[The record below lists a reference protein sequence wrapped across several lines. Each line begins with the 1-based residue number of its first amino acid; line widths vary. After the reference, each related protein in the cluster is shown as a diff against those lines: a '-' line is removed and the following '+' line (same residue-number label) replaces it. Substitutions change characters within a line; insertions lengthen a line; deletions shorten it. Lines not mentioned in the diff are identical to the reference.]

1 MSYVSCISIKRK
13 KDLPCF
19 LQLIEEWGETDYGN
33 KQARSFWIEISG
45 LEKIKQIR
53 SLDSGW
59 AWGSGVMAAR
69 VVREALWGDIQDL
82 WRTRES
88 RAAGMG
94 EGGTMQ
100 RKEHRQRSWGRTVP
114 GLSEK
119 KTTELGTWEWVE
131 GGGAGRSHIPQGLA
145 AMRISHRHCITKHPK
160 LGGLKQQ
167 QSLIWLMDVLLDQ
180 GS

>member
-69 VVREALWGDIQDL
+69 VVREAL
-82 WRTRES
+82 
-88 RAAGMG
+88 
-94 EGGTMQ
+94 
-100 RKEHRQRSWGRTVP
+100 
-114 GLSEK
+114 
-119 KTTELGTWEWVE
+119 
-131 GGGAGRSHIPQGLA
+131 
-145 AMRISHRHCITKHPK
+145 
-160 LGGLKQQ
+160 
-167 QSLIWLMDVLLDQ
+167 
-180 GS
+180 